1 MNYDLM
7 RQHHNSKAMF
17 FVDYILPWLFLA
29 AFMAGVFIAGNYL
42 IHAWELLSGPL
53 APHLQ

>member
-7 RQHHNSKAMF
+7 RQHHKSKGVF

-29 AFMAGVFIAGNYL
+29 AFVTGIFVAGNHF
-42 IHAWELLSGPL
+42 ISAWELLSGPL